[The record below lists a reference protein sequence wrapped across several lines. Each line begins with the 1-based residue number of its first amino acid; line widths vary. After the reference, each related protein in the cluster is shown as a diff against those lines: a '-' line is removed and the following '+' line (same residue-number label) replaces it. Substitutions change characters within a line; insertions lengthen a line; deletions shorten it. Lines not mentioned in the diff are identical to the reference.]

1 MYQYLIQVH
10 VRVHV
15 NEHVH
20 VSEHVHVGV
29 HVLMSVYVRVH
40 VHIHNIKIPKFNS
53 RMKHTPPPC
62 CFGSAFILCE
72 LRSRFTG
79 KFGGVSRSR
88 SSSNFILYF
97 LTVVGVF

>member
-53 RMKHTPPPC
+53 RMKHTPPPVVSDPHL
-62 CFGSAFILCE
+62 FSA
-72 LRSRFTG
+72 
-79 KFGGVSRSR
+79 
-88 SSSNFILYF
+88 N
-97 LTVVGVF
+97 